1 MAETLRR
8 IVGFDLPSDSP
19 VFLSV
24 LSFHIL
30 SGIACAVLGLVVCNI
45 EIDSEIRY
53 QSAWLE
59 QPSDCHGP
67 SIRNCKREFA
77 RGCCAPVTRAARG

>member
-1 MAETLRR
+1 VSGRSGRVAIEEREAEL
-8 IVGFDLPSDSP
+8 GFHPAADLLPLLEGPEFD
-19 VFLSV
+19 
-24 LSFHIL
+24 
-30 SGIACAVLGLVVCNI
+30 ALVVCNI